1 MTGFCVDP
9 MSSPLRR
16 RLGPA
21 PWFVLEELVL
31 VGATE
36 GAETNVRSLAAGLS
50 LNKDTV
56 ARALGRLRAE
66 GLVVAEAQAL
76 RAGRFATGRYCV
88 TLLPGIQVLDA
99 RTERQSPPQS
109 RRPAPPQEPQ
119 DGAQLSLL
127 GDVLQPLGGHPES
140 VDGTTPWKVDA
151 LAPRVRGCPAPV
163 PRDDEGAA
171 QDGSGQC

>member
-9 MSSPLRR
+9 TSSPLRR

-31 VGATE
+31 VGAAE
-36 GAETNVRSLAAGLS
+36 GAETSVRSLATGLS

-66 GLVVAEAQAL
+66 GLVVAEPQGS
-76 RAGRFATGRYCV
+76 RAGRFSTGRYRV
-88 TLLPGIQVLDA
+88 APVPGIQVLDQP
-99 RTERQSPPQS
+99 TESPSPRPS
-109 RRPAPPQEPQ
+109 RRPAPPRPTQ

-127 GDVLQPLGGHPES
+127 GEVVQPVGGHPES

-151 LAPRVRGCPAPV
+151 LAPGVPARHAPGT
-163 PRDDEGAA
+163 RDTH
-171 QDGSGQC
+171 DGGGRAC

>member
-1 MTGFCVDP
+1 MSGFCIDA

-31 VGATE
+31 VGAAE

-66 GLVVAEAQAL
+66 GLVVPEPQGS
-76 RAGRFATGRYCV
+76 RAGRFAIGRYYV
-88 TLLPGIQVLDA
+88 APFPGLQVLDQP
-99 RTERQSPPQS
+99 TECPAPRPSP
-109 RRPAPPQEPQ
+109 RPAPPQSPR

-127 GDVLQPLGGHPES
+127 GDVLQPVGGHPES
-140 VDGTTPWKVDA
+140 VDEPTPWKVDA
-151 LAPRVRGCPAPV
+151 LAPRVQGCPAPV

-171 QDGSGQC
+171 QDGPGQC